1 MSQSQRILVIKLSA
15 LGDFFLSIG
24 SLQAIR
30 AHHRDAHI
38 TLLTTTPFVR
48 LAEASGCF
56 DTVWVDR
63 RARLWDVPGWLSLAL
78 QLRRARFDRVYD
90 LQWSDRSNAYAHF
103 VSPRV
108 TEWVGVARG
117 IGLCY
122 PDRRKAVPIY
132 QRHAEMLALSGIDVV
147 PPPDLGFLKA
157 DLSHYGLPPS
167 YALLVPG
174 SSPGRPEKRW
184 PAERYGEL
192 ACRLEV
198 KGLTPVLIRG
208 PAEME
213 DARVIAR
220 LCPATYDIDSNREQ
234 IVALAR
240 GARLAVGND
249 TGPTHMIALTGCP
262 LVAIYGKASDPVKSR
277 PFSDRVEMVATAE
290 LARLEV
296 EEVEAAVAR
305 LLARQAP

>member
-1 MSQSQRILVIKLSA
+1 MSQTQRILVIKLSA

-24 SLQAIR
+24 SFQAIR

-38 TLLTTTPFVR
+38 TLLTTAPFVR

-56 DTVWVDR
+56 DAVWVDR
-63 RARLWDVPGWLSLAL
+63 RARVWDVPGWLSLAL
-78 QLRRARFDRVYD
+78 QVRRARFVRVYD
-90 LQWSDRSNAYAHF
+90 LQWSDRSNTYARF
-103 VSPRV
+103 ISPRA
-108 TEWVGVARG
+108 TEWVGVAQG
-117 IGLCY
+117 GGLCY
-122 PDRRKAVPIY
+122 PDRNKAVPIY
-132 QRHAEMLALSGIDVV
+132 QRHAEMLALSGIDAV

-174 SSPGRPEKRW
+174 SSPSRPEKRW

-192 ACRLEV
+192 ACRLEAR
-198 KGLTPVLIRG
+198 GLTPVLIRG
-208 PAEME
+208 PAELE
-213 DARVIAR
+213 EARAIAR

-249 TGPTHMIALTGCP
+249 TGPTHMIALAGCP
-262 LVAIYGKASDPVKSR
+262 LVALYGKASDPVKLR
-277 PFSDRVEMVATAE
+277 PIGDRVEMVSTAE

-305 LLARQAP
+305 LLAR